1 MRKEHAKELVKVNYE
16 ADLVKKTKVPDDR
29 VTEEDIFRE
38 SVQGLGIMS
47 EDEDYQTEEENADD
61 QEEKPIKQP
70 IRAEDRKDK
79 KDRRKEKRQLLQT
92 IRYNEIIFQI
102 FFFIFEKRFT
112 QLKCKWL
119 KL

>member
-1 MRKEHAKELVKVNYE
+1 MKKEHEKELVKVNYE
-16 ADLVKKTKVPDDR
+16 AELVKKTKVPDDR

-47 EDEDYQTEEENADD
+47 DDEDYQTEEEENV
-61 QEEKPIKQP
+61 EEKPIKQP

-92 IRYNEIIFQI
+92 IR
-102 FFFIFEKRFT
+102 
-112 QLKCKWL
+112 
-119 KL
+119 